1 MERETLLCSA
11 FFLQRCSIWRGKGPQ
26 ALVSLIAQTSVC
38 DTLSAKLALI
48 ADAGDSRRQ
57 AKLLC
62 LAESVGH

>member
-1 MERETLLCSA
+1 MCWGFRV
-11 FFLQRCSIWRGKGPQ
+11 FFCRDVQFGGGKGPQ

-48 ADAGDSRRQ
+48 ADTGDSGRQ

-62 LAESVGH
+62 LAESVVH